1 MKSIPI
7 FPGNAHGQISAL
19 HKRLGSVHAKKVA
32 ENRWMITDII
42 GSQDGLGVENLRG
55 SGMIAGETSRAYE
68 ETFTLT
74 LVTGR
79 TVGIGAYLVRL
90 GNHGYRLSILTLSG
104 QRTIQ
109 NKGPVIL
116 TGASALNKVLGRNVY
131 TSNVQ
136 LGGTQ
141 IMFANGVSHVIVN
154 DEVEGVSSILQ
165 WISYIPSKRGG
176 KYFFFWGLKKMR
188 NRSYIGFCGSY

>member
-1 MKSIPI
+1 MCLTFIDFFLHSI
-7 FPGNAHGQISAL
+7 F
-19 HKRLGSVHAKKVA
+19 RLGSVQAKKIA
-32 ENRWMITDII
+32 DNKWMITDII
-42 GSQDGLGVENLRG
+42 GNQDGLGVENLRG

-90 GNHGYRLSILTLSG
+90 GTLPTRYFSNIFPG

-154 DEVEGVSSILQ
+154 DEVEGVSNILQ
-165 WISYIPSKRGG
+165 WISYIPAKKGG
-176 KYFFFWGLKKMR
+176 KVACFSGVLKK
-188 NRSYIGFCGSY
+188 